1 MNSSA
6 LRIALVGL
14 VAFLG
19 EARGAVESVVAPFEE
34 GGNKGVSVAPVVG
47 YEPVYK
53 VVVGGAFFYEA
64 TDFSMGMDANWNF
77 GKVYQLHGTISTV
90 VGDAWQIKLK
100 SGVTKGFDPYFG
112 EGGETNVANYER
124 LSGLKWD
131 NKLWLTRKIT
141 SICTLGVFADARV
154 RTEEAA
160 EDQSNWVRRFPNEM
174 TAAFGVTSIFDT
186 RKSKA
191 DNDSFIFM
199 TNASF
204 SPRQLGYGRGTAD
217 FGQLESSFV
226 VTKEI
231 LKDAVPDVIA
241 AFRVM
246 GGYTFGKPTYL
257 FKYRLGGAN
266 ELPGYYDNRFRG
278 AKYYVQQTEVRFP
291 IWGMLGAAAFVGF
304 GDATDENFTNAK
316 MAYGGGLR
324 IGLPPDY
331 VNKIRID
338 VGVGRDQWGVFANF
352 GTPF

>member
-1 MNSSA
+1 MV
-6 LRIALVGL
+6 LVSPAWA
-14 VAFLG
+14 V
-19 EARGAVESVVAPFEE
+19 VESVVAPFDE
-34 GGNKGVSVAPVVG
+34 GGNSGLSVAPVVG

-53 VVVGGAFFYEA
+53 VVVGGAAFYEA
-64 TDFSMGMDANWNF
+64 PEFSIGMDANWNF
-77 GKVYQLHGTISTV
+77 GKVYQFHGNFSTLI
-90 VGDAWQIKLK
+90 GEKWQIKLK

-131 NKLWLTRKIT
+131 NKLWLTRRVT
-141 SICTLGVFADARV
+141 SIFTFGVFADARV
-154 RTEEAA
+154 RTEQQG
-160 EDQSNWVRRFPNEM
+160 EDQTTFVRHFPDEM
-174 TAAFGVTSIFDT
+174 SAAFGVTAIFDT
-186 RKSKA
+186 RKEKA
-191 DNDSFIFM
+191 DQDSFIFA
-199 TNASF
+199 TNLSY
-204 SPRQLGYGRGTAD
+204 SPSQIGYGRETD
-217 FGQLESSFV
+217 QFGQVESSFV

-231 LKDAVPDVIA
+231 LKDAIPDVVA

-246 GGYTFGKPTYL
+246 GGYTFGRPSFL

-278 AKYYVQQTEVRFP
+278 SKYYVQQTEVRFP

-316 MAYGGGLR
+316 VAYGGGLR